1 MSSQVVIQFMPRDIA
16 QLLKPLESGLIVS
29 CQAPADSPLN
39 HPTIIAAIAESV
51 VAQNAVAVR
60 IDTPERVTAVR
71 QRISAPILGLWKQ
84 KIPGYEVYITPR
96 FEQAQALAEAGADF
110 IAIDATLR
118 DRPEPI
124 EILIQRI
131 HQELGKLVVADI
143 DSLESAIAAIQAG
156 ADMIATTMYGFT
168 PATEG
173 FSPPAFDLLAEI
185 LEKSNVPVICEGKVN
200 SPELARQAIDLG
212 AYAVVVGT
220 AITGIEAHVQAFD
233 AALRKKIPALL
244 IERNDTYHFALFTQE
259 HPSYRNYVRSKL
271 RQYNPETTSAN
282 GYFDQS
288 ALRGLPIEI
297 FLLDD
302 RDKVKAGL
310 VSLTRWN
317 WLLIEALWVEESIR
331 RQGFASQLMHLAEQ
345 EAKRRGCTE
354 ALLDTFS
361 FQAKEFYEKLG
372 YEMFAQVDDYPSG
385 YSFFQ
390 LKKEL

>member
-1 MSSQVVIQFMPRDIA
+1 MSHDLA
-16 QLLKPLESGLIVS
+16 QLLQLLESGLIVS
-29 CQAPADSPLN
+29 CQAPADSTLN
-39 HPTIIAAIAESV
+39 QPAIIAAIAESV

-71 QRISAPILGLWKQ
+71 ERISAPILGIWKQ
-84 KIPGYEVYITPR
+84 PISGSEIYITPT
-96 FEQAQALAEAGADF
+96 FAHACALATAGADL

-118 DRPEPI
+118 DRPEPL
-124 EILIQRI
+124 ETFIQKI
-131 HQELGKLVVADI
+131 HQELDTPVVADI
-143 DSLESAIAAIQAG
+143 DSLESAIAAAEAG
-156 ADMIATTMYGFT
+156 ADILATTLYGFT
-168 PATEG
+168 AATKG
-173 FSPPAFDLLAEI
+173 ATSPGFDLLTQI
-185 LEKSNVPVICEGKVN
+185 TEKLNLPVFCEGRVS

-212 AYAVVVGT
+212 AHAVVVGT
-220 AITGIEAHVQAFD
+220 AITGIEAQTQAFNT
-233 AALRKKIPALL
+233 AIRRKIPSLL
-244 IERNDTYHFALFTQE
+244 IEHDSDYHFALFTQE

-271 RQYNPETTSAN
+271 RQYNTENTSEN
-282 GYFDQS
+282 GFFEQG

-310 VSLTRWN
+310 VGLTRWN
-317 WLLIEALWVEESIR
+317 WLLIETLWVEESIR
-331 RQGFASQLMHLAEQ
+331 QHGFGSRLMDLAEQ
-345 EAKRRGCTE
+345 EAKQRGCTE